1 MNAKSWLI
9 AAVVFSAPVGFLRA
23 QPIPI
28 LEYRFSETGSTA
40 FSTGS
45 TAATLNMR
53 DGNNQMRDLHI
64 PNQGVAGFGD
74 TCFLLDAT
82 GIGRNAQGG
91 VAFVNNVSSISG
103 LSSFTLQGWYK
114 TPNSSAAF
122 GNQARLYQVDDNVL
136 GAPPN
141 STGTVRL
148 DVFDA
153 AGAGANGTASDAA
166 FGAMGTWMFFAAT
179 FDGLS
184 VTGNN
189 LNYYVGTTGSAV
201 TLAGSS
207 RVGPDG
213 TPFGPTFSGTGSL
226 LIGDNGAIGTVPA
239 AGFFDDM
246 RVFGSMS
253 DSSGVLSQ
261 SQLEGFRARDVVGVP
276 EPGTLA
282 LTALAGLTIILRR
295 RGRRP
300 ISAIS

>member
-9 AAVVFSAPVGFLRA
+9 AAVAFAVPVGVSRA

-28 LEYRFSETGSTA
+28 LEYRFSETGTTA
-40 FSTGS
+40 LSTGS

-53 DGNNQMRDLHI
+53 DANNQQRDLHI

-74 TCFLLDAT
+74 TSFLLDAT
-82 GIGRNAQGG
+82 GMGRNSQGG
-91 VAFVNNVSSISG
+91 DAFAQNVSAISG
-103 LSSFTLQGWYK
+103 LTSFTLQGWFK
-114 TPNSSAAF
+114 TINSQAVF
-122 GNQARLYQVDDNVL
+122 GNQARLYQIDSMVL
-136 GAPPN
+136 GAPTN
-141 STGTVRL
+141 STGTMRL
-148 DVFDA
+148 DVVDA
-153 AGAGANGTASDAA
+153 GGIGGSAAASGAVFGSGA
-166 FGAMGTWMFFAAT
+166 TWMFFAAT

-201 TLAGSS
+201 SSAGSS

-213 TPFGPTFSGTGSL
+213 TPFGPTLSGSGFL
-226 LIGDNGAIGTVPA
+226 LIGDNGAVGTVPMD
-239 AGFFDDM
+239 GFFDDM
-246 RVFGSMS
+246 RIFGSTS

-261 SQLEGFRARDVVGVP
+261 SQLEAFRGADVVGVP

-282 LTALAGLTIILRR
+282 LTALAGLTFIFRH

-300 ISAIS
+300 ISATS

>member
-1 MNAKSWLI
+1 MNTKSWLI
-9 AAVVFSAPVGFLRA
+9 AAVAFAAPVGFLRA

-40 FSTGS
+40 FGTGS

-53 DGNNQMRDLHI
+53 DGNNQARDLHI

-82 GIGRNAQGG
+82 GMGRNSQGG
-91 VAFVNNVSSISG
+91 DAFAQNVSTTSG
-103 LSSFTLQGWYK
+103 LTSFTLQGWFK
-114 TPNSSAAF
+114 TRTSAESF
-122 GNQARLYQVDDNVL
+122 GNQARLYQVDSITL
-136 GAPPN
+136 GAPLN
-141 STGTVRL
+141 STGTMRL
-148 DVFDA
+148 DVVDA
-153 AGAGANGTASDAA
+153 GGSGASTAPSAA
-166 FGAMGTWMFFAAT
+166 VFGAPTTWLFFAAT
-179 FDGLS
+179 FDGLLAS
-184 VTGNN
+184 GNN

-201 TLAGSS
+201 TSAGSS
-207 RVGPDG
+207 RVGADG
-213 TPFGPTFSGTGSL
+213 TPFGPTFSGNGFF
-226 LIGDNGAIGTVPA
+226 LIGDNGAVGSVPMD
-239 AGFFDDM
+239 GFFDDM

-282 LTALAGLTIILRR
+282 LTTLAGLAFIFRR

-300 ISAIS
+300 VSATS